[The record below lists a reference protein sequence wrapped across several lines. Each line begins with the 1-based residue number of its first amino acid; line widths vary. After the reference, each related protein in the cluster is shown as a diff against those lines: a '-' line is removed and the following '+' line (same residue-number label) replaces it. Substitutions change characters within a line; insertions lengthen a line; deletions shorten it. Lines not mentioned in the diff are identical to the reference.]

1 MCASE
6 CCKYMQVCK
15 YMQMLQTYASM
26 LCANPHRVVRFKVS
40 TGEIESLITIKLFHE
55 NENNKIKN

>member
-1 MCASE
+1 
-6 CCKYMQVCK
+6 
-15 YMQMLQTYASM
+15 MQMLQTYASM